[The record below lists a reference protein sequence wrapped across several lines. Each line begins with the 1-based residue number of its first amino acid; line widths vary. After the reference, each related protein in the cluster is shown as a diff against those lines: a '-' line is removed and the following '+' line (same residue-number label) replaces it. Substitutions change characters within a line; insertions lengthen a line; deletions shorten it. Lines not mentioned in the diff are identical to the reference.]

1 MSELRILRCVCAL
14 GLFAVLAAGCGGKE
28 TADATAA
35 KPAAP
40 KVAKREPEAAV
51 AVAYH
56 YDPTDKVDPFR
67 SYIRREVTLDN
78 DDTSSPL
85 ERFDL
90 SQLIVMGIIWGVDEP
105 RALVKDPTGKGY
117 IVKAGAPIGKNKGRI
132 LRIEDNKV
140 VVKETYLDHLD
151 RATTKEVELELYTNG
166 TGPGTGTGTGA
177 GKNGRN
183 G

>member
-1 MSELRILRCVCAL
+1 MREGRNLRRAW
-14 GLFAVLAAGCGGKE
+14 VLALVVAFAAACGGKDKTE
-28 TADATAA
+28 AAAAKPPAPRAA

-40 KVAKREPEAAV
+40 APV

-56 YDPTDKVDPFR
+56 YDPTDKTDPFR
-67 SYIRREVTLDN
+67 SYIRRNVTLEN
-78 DDTSSPL
+78 EETSSPL

-90 SQLIVMGIIWGVDEP
+90 SQLTVMGIIWGVDEP

-117 IVKAGAPIGKNKGRI
+117 IVRAGTPIGKNKGRI

-151 RATTKEVELELYTNG
+151 RATTKEVELELY
-166 TGPGTGTGTGA
+166 A
-177 GKNGRN
+177 NGRN
-183 G
+183 GA